1 MTAYGEPR
9 TKNLE
14 PEGLQGERDESRALL
29 VLENIDTDLI
39 VQELEGRAVR
49 QWAYRFREGEGGQEV
64 TGLTVAGVEQCSRE
78 SAKHGEALRI
88 IRRDWYPMDAGA
100 DGTPNAWFAVVEVGR
115 YAVRETGEEILLD
128 TSLGTKKELLRKYSA
143 RKRRWYENP
152 HALDVA
158 ISKAVRNAKKKLLDP
173 ELQERVLEKAL
184 GSGQV
189 LESSAE
195 RRLQAETEAAHESLP
210 APDRAQVAEDQARA
224 TFYATA
230 AVLGLT
236 KQDQI
241 HARLRSTIGL
251 RCQDGAI
258 HDAYGQ
264 RVRPDDPG
272 ACHAMRAA
280 VDRYAATTG
289 PSKAAAWEM
298 LTEQLELTAPDPEAF
313 E

>member
-1 MTAYGEPR
+1 MKSEVGMVKSE
-9 TKNLE
+9 NDE
-14 PEGLQGERDESRALL
+14 SSGRDESRALL
-29 VLENIDTDLI
+29 VLENIDSDLI

-49 QWAYRFREGEGGQEV
+49 QWAYRFREGGDDGAEV

-78 SAKHGEALRI
+78 SARHGEALRI

-115 YAVRETGEEILLD
+115 FAVRETGEEILLD
-128 TSLGTKKELLRKYSA
+128 TSLGTKQELLRKYSA

-173 ELQERVLEKAL
+173 ELQQRVLAAAL
-184 GSGQV
+184 DTGQV

-210 APDRAQVAEDQARA
+210 APDRAQVAEAQARA

-230 AVLGLT
+230 GVLGLK
-236 KQDQI
+236 KQEDI

-251 RCQDGAI
+251 VCPAGAVHDG
-258 HDAYGQ
+258 Y
-264 RVRPDDPG
+264 RRTVRPDDDG
-272 ACHAMRAA
+272 ACHALRAA
-280 VDRYAATTG
+280 VERYAATTG
-289 PSKAAAWEM
+289 PSKAAGWEA
-298 LTEQLELTAPDPEAF
+298 LTEQLDLTTAPEI
-313 E
+313 EVYE